1 MTRPATSTTI
11 SQRFFVATLVAFAVA
26 AIGFGLDVGRADA
39 APPGRSS
46 CADDLTADGL
56 TEYFR
61 SDRAPAHG
69 DYQRVLALPDG
80 RSLWTFQDAYVR
92 NKAGRTVLIH
102 NAAMLQTGRCFEL
115 LRGGTADA
123 PGSWLF
129 SDETE
134 HFRQWFWPLGAA
146 ITSDGQIGIFVAE
159 MRERG
164 SGYLRH
170 TEPVATWLATVDAD
184 SLEITDLQPAADA
197 SASLYGWSV
206 TSDES
211 WTYLYAFCYRQ
222 FGWDPLPFAP
232 DTSAHDLQCS
242 SELHVGRVP
251 VGRLDQAPTYWS
263 GSSWSVDPAD
273 AIPVMADLERSINPA
288 EIHWNGESFI
298 AVTKVGDWWGRTIH
312 IDVAPTAYGPWRAV
326 DALVV
331 TPVCDRCNTYFASFV
346 PSPASESGFVVG
358 LSNTTWDG
366 AHSSHY
372 APTFLSVEALHEV
385 SSGGEP
391 LPTTSSVAAGT
402 TRVARSLGLVRS
414 GGSAWLRRAL

>member
-1 MTRPATSTTI
+1 MRRPTALNI
-11 SQRFFVATLVAFAVA
+11 HPRRILAV
-26 AIGFGLDVGRADA
+26 GLLTVVGPAVGLGLGAGRADA
-39 APPGRSS
+39 APLGPSS
-46 CADDLTADGL
+46 CAENLSASGL
-56 TEYFR
+56 TEFFT

-69 DYQRVLALPDG
+69 DYQRVVALPDG

-92 NKAGRTVLIH
+92 NKAGRAVLIH

-123 PGSWLF
+123 PRSWLL

-134 HFRQWFWPLGAA
+134 QFRRWYWPLGAA

-273 AIPVMADLERSINPA
+273 AIPVMADFERSINPA
-288 EIHWNGESFI
+288 EIHWNGELFI

-312 IDVAPTAYGPWRAV
+312 IDVAPTAHGPWRAV
-326 DALVV
+326 DELEV
-331 TPVCDRCNTYFASFV
+331 TPVCDGCNTYYASLV
-346 PSPASESGFVVG
+346 PSPASESGLVVG
-358 LSNTTWDG
+358 VSTNSWDG

-372 APTFLSVEALHEV
+372 APTFLSVDVLLEV
-385 SSGGEP
+385 SRGGKP
-391 LPTTSSVAAGT
+391 QRSAFSLPVGT
-402 TRVARSLGLVRS
+402 TLVAGSLGLVWS
-414 GGSAWLRRAL
+414 GGSAWLRRVL